1 MILHDHRH
9 SDNSPPSDES
19 TGAATHSLRPYQR
32 DALAAVDA
40 AARVGITRSLIVH
53 PTGTGK
59 TVIFTAL
66 ILSRLDRGPALVLV
80 HTDELVR
87 QTIERLREGGY
98 AGEVGIVKAGRDQY
112 DTPVVIAS
120 VQTLSRANRLARI
133 VPPGGHPR
141 FATIVVDEAHHVT
154 AAGYQRILVACG
166 AFNADG
172 PLVIG
177 LTATPERADGAP
189 LGATFAGIVHRLTI
203 LDMIE
208 AGYLANL
215 RGECVG
221 FPLDLDRI
229 GTRGGDFA
237 EGALASAMLAIDAP
251 GAVVKALA
259 EHAPDRKSLVFLPSV
274 ALVQATAARLCDA
287 GFAAAAITG
296 ETPHDERVRILA
308 DFHTGAIHVVC
319 NCAVLTEGFDEP
331 SINCIVIA
339 RPTLSPTL
347 YQQMIGRGTR
357 ISPGKTD
364 CLVLDLV
371 GASSRHTLVTL
382 ASLTRHDADMLADG
396 GIAAAA
402 ENDYLPMRNG
412 YSGTLDGRLQA
423 RAVDLFGRTA
433 YHWLQVDAAYILDA
447 GEYLFAVE
455 PEAGLY
461 RVRCYVRGEK
471 AAHLLAAQ
479 LPIDTAYA
487 MVERH
492 AATVP
497 NVKKFSRASQWR
509 GTVSTDKQNS
519 ALNRLGVNVNRA
531 LSKGEAANFITAVI
545 YRIRRT
551 QPTMKE
557 VA

>member
-1 MILHDHRH
+1 M
-9 SDNSPPSDES
+9 
-19 TGAATHSLRPYQR
+19 A
-32 DALAAVDA
+32 
-40 AARVGITRSLIVH
+40 
-53 PTGTGK
+53 
-59 TVIFTAL
+59 F
-66 ILSRLDRGPALVLV
+66 
-80 HTDELVR
+80 
-87 QTIERLREGGY
+87 
-98 AGEVGIVKAGRDQY
+98 
-112 DTPVVIAS
+112 
-120 VQTLSRANRLARI
+120 
-133 VPPGGHPR
+133 
-141 FATIVVDEAHHVT
+141 
-154 AAGYQRILVACG
+154 G
-166 AFNADG
+166 AFNDDG

-203 LDMIE
+203 LDLIE

-221 FPLDLDRI
+221 FPLNFDSI

-251 GAVVKALA
+251 GTVVKALTD
-259 EHAPDRKSLVFLPSV
+259 HAPDRKSLIFLPSV

-287 GFAAAAITG
+287 GFLAAAITG

-308 DFHTGAIHVVC
+308 DFHTGAVEIVC

-357 ISPGKTD
+357 IHPGKAD

-371 GASSRHTLVTL
+371 GASSRHTLMTL
-382 ASLTRHDADMLADG
+382 ATLTRHDADMLAAG

-402 ENDYLPMRNG
+402 ENDYLPMQDG
-412 YSGTLDGRLQA
+412 YCGTLDGRLQA

-455 PEAGLY
+455 PDGGLY
-461 RVRCYVRGEK
+461 RVRYYVRGEK

-487 MVERH
+487 MVERS

-509 GTVSTDKQNS
+509 GTASTRQTEQRAHS
-519 ALNRLGVNVNRA
+519 FGRERQSRA
-531 LSKGEAANFITAVI
+531 LKG
-545 YRIRRT
+545 
-551 QPTMKE
+551 
-557 VA
+557 